1 MGPRQRVHRGPASQL
16 GSQWSCLRS
25 RRDRRDGQMT
35 GAIDV
40 LCKPQLTR
48 EITQT
53 ARIAQ
58 GPCGEGGRVH
68 RCGSVGGVP
77 ERHQERYR
85 DHETHEARN
94 HVAPEWTLALS
105 AVSGPDCHGSCW
117 PNISSARGRVPSY
130 GDGSPPAEVTIM
142 CPVSREFQGIDPHL
156 IGKRRIKVGTGTLC
170 RRCGRN
176 LVT

>member
-1 MGPRQRVHRGPASQL
+1 
-16 GSQWSCLRS
+16 
-25 RRDRRDGQMT
+25 
-35 GAIDV
+35 
-40 LCKPQLTR
+40 TR

-94 HVAPEWTLALS
+94 HVAPDGRWLSALS
-105 AVSGPDCHGSCW
+105 VDLTAMAPVGQIFHRLP
-117 PNISSARGRVPSY
+117 GRVPSY